1 MKSSKVTSTPKEL
14 DADDKDDLDKKI
26 KELKEKRE
34 ELIASLQADERERQ
48 WHYTQLELI
57 SQKTRSIHL
66 TSSQSYS
73 LDNELQRQQLEER
86 ARQRVARIIAD
97 QTRYLTYELT
107 VSDLYYFRCLSLLA
121 AARENVSTTSTVGAA
136 QTDNKQSG
144 ALEKTEDGVELITCE
159 PDVDIV
165 WAGQEISHLQEKLD
179 LQAVEQSVL
188 VAEIHKLKLNAE
200 SQRVQLAAAE
210 SDLDHKQKDVDVLKV
225 FNAFNFQ
232 S

>member
-1 MKSSKVTSTPKEL
+1 MWTKVLEMFSGRILPKITVNRVQTSTPHITDSNESSKFVTPSEIGFNPSMKSSKVTSTPKEL

-86 ARQRVARIIAD
+86 ASRVKASMLATLGRPEDALAR
-97 QTRYLTYELT
+97 R
-107 VSDLYYFRCLSLLA
+107 R
-121 AARENVSTTSTVGAA
+121 ARVGAISNI
-136 QTDNKQSG
+136 DNQLSGLQHQGGGIEMRARGSG
-144 ALEKTEDGVELITCE
+144 ARSERQPTSCNLEQLC
-159 PDVDIV
+159 
-165 WAGQEISHLQEKLD
+165 H
-179 LQAVEQSVL
+179 QALPGSRQGPVT
-188 VAEIHKLKLNAE
+188 
-200 SQRVQLAAAE
+200 QRTSRAPQW
-210 SDLDHKQKDVDVLKV
+210 
-225 FNAFNFQ
+225 
-232 S
+232 

>member
-1 MKSSKVTSTPKEL
+1 M
-14 DADDKDDLDKKI
+14 
-26 KELKEKRE
+26 
-34 ELIASLQADERERQ
+34 
-48 WHYTQLELI
+48 
-57 SQKTRSIHL
+57 
-66 TSSQSYS
+66 
-73 LDNELQRQQLEER
+73 
-86 ARQRVARIIAD
+86 
-97 QTRYLTYELT
+97 
-107 VSDLYYFRCLSLLA
+107 A
-121 AARENVSTTSTVGAA
+121 AARENVSTTSTVGAT

-179 LQAVEQSVL
+179 VQAVEQSVL
-188 VAEIHKLKLNAE
+188 VADIHKLKLNVE
-200 SQRVQLAAAE
+200 SLRVQLAAAE